1 MRGSFQRSAKRKS
14 VEEIGQIL
22 VELFLQFFLEVLADA
37 IWRRLPEPARLGIK
51 ALLSAVLAALLAW
64 LSAVL
69 APAPLFAGEALR
81 IAYLIVAPGIIGL
94 GMSWI
99 GRFFVKKEKSR
110 STLEAFG
117 FGWLFA
123 FSFALTRYLLIS

>member
-1 MRGSFQRSAKRKS
+1 

-22 VELFLQFFLEVLADA
+22 VELFLQFFLEVLADV
-37 IWRRLPEPARLGIK
+37 IWRRLPEPARLVIK
-51 ALLSAVLAALLAW
+51 ALLSAGIAALLGG
-64 LSAVL
+64 LSTML
-69 APAPLFAGEALR
+69 APAPLFAGEVLR
-81 IAYLIVAPGIIGL
+81 VAYLVVAPAIIGL

-99 GRFFVKKEKSR
+99 GRYLVNNEKSR

-123 FSFALTRYLLIS
+123 FSFALTRYLLTL